1 MEKKLLMIVNPR
13 AGRTQ
18 SRAPFYDVIARFC
31 QAGYLVSLRET
42 AGKGDAA
49 ALAAEAA
56 GYDLVVCC
64 GGDGTLNETVSGL
77 LTLDRRPPLG
87 YIPCGST
94 NDFAASLELPLQ
106 PQAAGALILERPGR
120 RLDAGT
126 LNSRCFLYVAAFGA
140 FTNTSY
146 SADQTAKNDL
156 GRWAYLLEGMR
167 SMSTLR
173 PYHVKITA
181 DGEVFQGGFLFGAVT
196 NATTVG
202 GLLRLSRETVVLDDG
217 KFELLLIPEP
227 RSGADLQSLVMAL
240 LRSDYSGE
248 GLIFRHAAEVLVET
262 EEELPWALDGEFE
275 PGAERVEIRCHRQL
289 LEMRV

>member
-1 MEKKLLMIVNPR
+1 MEKKLLLIVNPR
-13 AGRTQ
+13 AGKTR

-31 QAGYLVSLRET
+31 QAGYLVSLRQT
-42 AGKGDAA
+42 AGKGAAA

-77 LTLDRRPPLG
+77 LTLEDRPPLG

-94 NDFAASLELPLQ
+94 NDFAASLDLPLQ
-106 PQAAGALILERPGR
+106 PQAAGRLILERPGR
-120 RLDAGT
+120 RLDVGT
-126 LNSRCFLYVAAFGA
+126 LNGRCFLYVAAFGA

-156 GRWAYLLEGMR
+156 GRLAYLLEGMR

-181 DGEVFQGGFLFGAVT
+181 DGEVFQGGFLFGAVA

-202 GLLRLSRETVVLDDG
+202 GLLRLNREDVVLDDG

-227 RSGADLQSLVMAL
+227 RSGADLQNLVMAL
-240 LRSDYSGE
+240 LRSDYGGG
-248 GLIFRHAAEVLVET
+248 GLIFRHVSDILLET
-262 EEELPWALDGEFE
+262 EEELPWTLDGEYE
-275 PGAERVEIRCHRQL
+275 PGGGRVELHNHRQL